1 MSDKEATNLD
11 VLMKNFGLT
20 KDNILQADVVGDEYV
35 LLAAKRIG
43 SMCLNKKWCEEKY
56 KKRSNDA

>member
-11 VLMKNFGLT
+11 VLMKDFGLT
-20 KDNILQADVVGDEYV
+20 KDNILQSDVLGDAYV

-43 SMCLNKKWCEEKY
+43 SMCLNKKWCEEKH
-56 KKRSNDA
+56 KKRSKDA

>member
-11 VLMKNFGLT
+11 VLMKDFGLT
-20 KDNILQADVVGDEYV
+20 KDNILQSDVVGDAFV
-35 LLAAKRIG
+35 LLVAKRIG

-56 KKRSNDA
+56 KKAAGD